1 MGFRGMQNCK
11 NTAVCS
17 IWQSEQTEIPDNG
30 PTENGFGREMR
41 IQLSTPG
48 RVAESFS
55 PLCLCPYLHSES
67 SHQGDSPGEFIT
79 ASPAMPGEIRI

>member
-17 IWQSEQTEIPDNG
+17 IWQSEQAEIPDNG
-30 PTENGFGREMR
+30 PTENGFGRGTR
-41 IQLSTPG
+41 IQPSPPG
-48 RVAESFS
+48 RAVESFH
-55 PLCLCPYLHSES
+55 PLRLCPYLHSES
-67 SHQGDSPGEFIT
+67 SDQRDSPGEFIT